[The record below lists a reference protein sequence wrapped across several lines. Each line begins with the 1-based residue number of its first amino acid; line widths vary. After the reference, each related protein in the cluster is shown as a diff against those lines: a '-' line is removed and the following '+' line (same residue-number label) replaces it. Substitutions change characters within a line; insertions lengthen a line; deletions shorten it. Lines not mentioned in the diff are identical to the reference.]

1 MHKLIL
7 GLVATA
13 AIAAPLMAMAAPA
26 SAAPGDQLIVNG
38 DFSSSGVNGAL
49 LAPASTD
56 FTLAVPGVFGTGN
69 GSMYDPGRYT
79 IGTNPAAVHEAWADF
94 SAANDP
100 MMIVN
105 GFTEGS
111 QKVWSQTVTAPVCS
125 TPGSK
130 VTYDFTA
137 NATNILPPEW
147 ATDHGLDA
155 PGANLEVKING
166 TSIGS
171 QNLTGVNPDQVVQ
184 FVGAVPAAPT
194 MEVTVWNNGTAYT
207 GNDFAID
214 DISLIQRGD
223 CEPPCQHVVNG
234 VWFNYTG
241 KFTGTGAP
249 SLADPKWKALPAQ
262 PGGQHDVTL
271 RGFAKPYQPGVD
283 KGKGD
288 WFVWKDLGNTCP
300 AV

>member
-1 MHKLIL
+1 MRKTLL
-7 GLVATA
+7 GLAASTA
-13 AIAAPLMAMAAPA
+13 LVVPLAMAAPA
-26 SAAPGDQLIVNG
+26 AHAASGDQLIVNG
-38 DFSSSGVNGAL
+38 DFSAAADIG
-49 LAPASTD
+49 PASTTD
-56 FTLAVPGVFGTGN
+56 FTFTPAAFTPGSG
-69 GSMYDPGRYT
+69 MYLPGMYT
-79 IGTNPAAVHEAWADF
+79 IASNPASVHEAWATF
-94 SAANDP
+94 PEGDP

-105 GFTEGS
+105 GFESTN

-137 NATNILPPEW
+137 NATNILRPDWIAE
-147 ATDHGLDA
+147 HA
-155 PGANLEVKING
+155 PGGAAGANIEVKING
-166 TSIGS
+166 VSIGS
-171 QNLTGVNPDQVVQ
+171 QDLTGVNPDQVVQ
-184 FVGAVPAAPT
+184 FVGAVPAAAS
-194 MEVTVWNNGTAYT
+194 MEVTVWNNGTAFT

-214 DISLIQRGD
+214 DISLVQRGD

-249 SLADPKWKALPAQ
+249 SLTDPKWHALPAQ
-262 PGGQHDVTL
+262 PGGQHDVNL
-271 RGFAKPYQPGVD
+271 RGFDKPYQPGVD

-300 AV
+300 TV

>member
-1 MHKLIL
+1 MRKTIL
-7 GLVATA
+7 GLVAA
-13 AIAAPLMAMAAPA
+13 AALAVPLVGAVAPA
-26 SAAPGDQLIVNG
+26 NAAPGDQLIANG
-38 DFSSSGVNGAL
+38 DFSSYGLNGAL
-49 LAPASTD
+49 PAPATTS
-56 FTLAVPGVFGTGN
+56 FELAVPGAWGTGT
-69 GSMYDPGRYT
+69 GSMYDPGRYV

-147 ATDHGLDA
+147 AAARGLDA
-155 PGANLEVKING
+155 PGANIEVKVNG

-184 FVGAVPAAPT
+184 FVGAVPAAAS
-194 MEVTVWNNGTAYT
+194 MEVTLWNNGTAYT

-223 CEPPCQHVVNG
+223 CAPPCVVTHNG

-241 KFTGTGAP
+241 KYTGTGAP
-249 SLADPKWKALPAQ
+249 ALTDKNWKALPAQ
-262 PGGQHDVTL
+262 PGGEHDVNV
-271 RGFAKPYQPGVD
+271 RGFDKPYQPGKD

-300 AV
+300 TS

>member
-1 MHKLIL
+1 VHKLIL

-38 DFSSSGVNGAL
+38 DFSAAADIGPNAT
-49 LAPASTD
+49 TD
-56 FTLAVPGVFGTGN
+56 FTWTPPAFTPGSG
-69 GSMYDPGRYT
+69 MYLPGMYT
-79 IGTNPAAVHEAWADF
+79 VGTNPLAVHEAWADF

-105 GFTEGS
+105 GFESTN
-111 QKVWSQTVTAPVCS
+111 QKVWSQNVTAPVCS

-137 NATNILPPEW
+137 NATNILRPDWIAE
-147 ATDHGLDA
+147 HA
-155 PGANLEVKING
+155 PGGAAGANIEVKING
-166 TSIGS
+166 TTIGS
-171 QNLTGVNPDQVVQ
+171 QDLTGNNPDQVVQ

-194 MEVTVWNNGTAYT
+194 MEVTVWNNGTAFT